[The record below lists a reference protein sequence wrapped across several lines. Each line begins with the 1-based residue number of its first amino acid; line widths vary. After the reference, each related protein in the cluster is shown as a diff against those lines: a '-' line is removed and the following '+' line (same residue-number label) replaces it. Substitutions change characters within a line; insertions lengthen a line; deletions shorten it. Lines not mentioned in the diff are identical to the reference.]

1 MKTKPNKPDSNKF
14 EPKKARVK
22 KRPPLRNRNGK
33 KRGKVIQ
40 IRLTEEEFRAIRAA
54 WGRSAAA
61 VARMC
66 LLGHEP
72 PSRAALEPE
81 DVRKMIH
88 ALHAFF
94 VAAEKSRNWIRLH
107 GADEAK
113 AALATEDQAFNHLAR
128 LCCSNI

>member
-1 MKTKPNKPDSNKF
+1 MKPKPNKPGTNK
-14 EPKKARVK
+14 PPVK

-54 WGRSAAA
+54 WGRRVAA

-72 PSRAALEPE
+72 PPRAVLEAE
-81 DVRKMIH
+81 DARKMIY
-88 ALHAFF
+88 ALHALF
-94 VAAEKSRNWIRLH
+94 VAAEKTRNWIRLN
-107 GADEAK
+107 GANEAM
-113 AALATEDQAFNHLAR
+113 AALAMEDQAFNQLAR
-128 LCCSNI
+128 VCYSNI

>member
-1 MKTKPNKPDSNKF
+1 MKPKPNKPDSNKS
-14 EPKKARVK
+14 ELK

-54 WGRSAAA
+54 WGRRAAA

-72 PSRAALEPE
+72 PPRAVLEAE
-81 DVRKMIH
+81 DARKMIH

-94 VAAEKSRNWIRLH
+94 VAAEKTRNWIRRN

-113 AALATEDQAFNHLAR
+113 AALATEDQAFDHLAR
-128 LCCSNI
+128 VCYSNI